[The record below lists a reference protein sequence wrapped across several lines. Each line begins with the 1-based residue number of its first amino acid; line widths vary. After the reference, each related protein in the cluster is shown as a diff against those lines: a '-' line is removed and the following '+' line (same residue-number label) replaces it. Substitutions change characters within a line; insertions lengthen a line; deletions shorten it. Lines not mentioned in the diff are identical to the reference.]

1 MKTRQIIVALMA
13 VIGLSVGNAWG
24 AGIYIDYGGNKYYNG
39 STITIN
45 MDYYGSE
52 LYDETEMAIKND
64 AGWTDAMYY
73 GYGYIKASISGA
85 PVPDNLYFN
94 NEFGVKSSSSQAAYL
109 DDEDNPV
116 SFYEYNS
123 EDAYEYIYFGVIYDF
138 TAAGTYTATLTIWQE
153 ELQDPKPTY
162 QSATITIQYVVTA
175 SCSSNPT
182 VTEGSNSSVRSTTAT
197 VSCSSGISSLG
208 SAGCN
213 ISDYGFV
220 IGSSANP
227 AIGDDGV
234 TKHQVSTTYT
244 STGVGFSKNLTD
256 LTPNTT
262 YYVRPYAT
270 NGNGTAYGTQ
280 TSFTTLQRYT
290 ITYYCN
296 YGGTPTASKT
306 EYKDHGIDYTISS
319 DKWSRDYY
327 TLSKW
332 HTNSSGIGGTDYNKG
347 ETYTGNAALNLYA
360 VWVVNKYTVSFNSN
374 GGSGSMEAVQK
385 NYGAK
390 YSLPA
395 NGFAAPEGKVFKCW
409 AQGSAGGTERAV
421 GYSHTVSG
429 DITFYAIWRD
439 GNYTDAKF
447 SCAEW
452 SVTGPT
458 EDTVFITSTASKTVR
473 SQQAFHVTASGL
485 PASTELTF
493 TTFPANTRFTFKKAD
508 GTAISTD
515 TYGKVNTD
523 FYVYYTPTSGDTS
536 DGLDVFSTLYVS
548 VTGEPRKD
556 TLNTKTVIGRHL
568 PADFVI
574 AAKYNGKWYALPANM
589 TGTTNPGPKEIA
601 VDDSDNP
608 TIAYTE
614 NTNFFQLYGQGYL
627 EKIKFGMPNNSTY
640 PNYPLFGS
648 ATGTSTI
655 GRGGSATSVT
665 SELGNQYLWTLQ
677 QTNTSISDNPQD
689 AKYTIYCANNTQS
702 LELKNSPN
710 QWGLYSKTSKDVD
723 ELRLIPASAAKV
735 VEAYAV
741 EWGQHG
747 MVVEV
752 DAQGISATKVKA
764 KLSGSETGL
773 ITLSETKTSVKNRDT
788 KYNYTVDFGVGFD
801 LAASTALGKILMLE
815 WYNSSDVMVGVTS
828 IELPKII
835 ATSATMSSIETKKTE
850 WAKWEVHI
858 LPDVT
863 LTANLGSFSSGGA
876 IRELHVYPG
885 ATLKVTTAGTAQTIT
900 IDTLILRN
908 GWTRVG
914 TKKFDVAR
922 VYLQPYISDSYKAT
936 TLNHT
941 KAYLDWYIDYDQ
953 YYPMAVPWPVT
964 VSGIKYKN
972 SKIAAS
978 NITYYH
984 YDGARRAANVQESQ
998 DDNWAQITPTT
1009 LEPSKGYA
1017 ILAKRP
1023 NGKAFGIV
1031 RMPLTFDNTWTTSGE
1046 QGEVSGTHK
1055 DQVTVTAY
1063 GKGTTP
1069 WYAMGWNFIANPYM
1083 ASFNG
1088 DADGITGSIET
1099 QSGTSYKYA
1108 TIPTVDFTNYDQYPI
1123 AESTLKPCSPFFV
1136 QGTNA
1141 EGEVVTFSQ
1150 GKIITA
1156 APQFRATPQPMLE
1169 QTAYIRLNYEG
1180 GKDQMGLIIGE
1191 DYTANYEPDA
1201 DLVKMLGSANAVKTY
1216 MRYNGDM
1223 AYVAINQT
1231 LAQEWIPVTVNIP
1244 AAGEYTYSLT
1254 NSSVVGQLEGVY
1266 LIDYATDII
1275 TNLIEQNYIFN
1286 TTTAGTITN
1295 RFAIN
1300 AIVGERQTP
1309 TPIDAVEQDHKN
1321 TNEPI
1326 KFIYRDKMY
1335 IMFNGV
1341 IYDATGKKV
1350 R

>member
-1 MKTRQIIVALMA
+1 MKTVLTMRKETVMKQFTKYICAFLML
-13 VIGLSVGNAWG
+13 VGMSVNAWG
-24 AGIYIDYGGNKYYNG
+24 TTISGDGYTISTDAINFGNLDASTPAYLAAEIIDTYQEVTITLTKNADLYVYFVASPEDFYVTYNDANLSLNSFYVAGTTGSYTVKVRTYFALANGNHSSTLSVYIGGTQETISVTGTVINACTAHDIVYDNTGNGSSPEDDEACNGVEVSFTPSPNTGYRYNG
-39 STITIN
+39 ATIYEDDMTTQITTLDANTTSFTMYNRDVYVSVHYAAKTYTIN
-45 MDYYGSE
+45 
-52 LYDETEMAIKND
+52 
-64 AGWTDAMYY
+64 
-73 GYGYIKASISGA
+73 
-85 PVPDNLYFN
+85 
-94 NEFGVKSSSSQAAYL
+94 L
-109 DDEDNPV
+109 DDEGATTAVSPTSVTATYNSNTLSSAITNPV
-116 SFYEYNS
+116 KTGYAFMGWWSGDDGTGLEVINS
-123 EDAYEYIYFGVIYDF
+123 
-138 TAAGTYTATLTIWQE
+138 AGAL
-153 ELQDPKPTY
+153 
-162 QSATITIQYVVTA
+162 
-175 SCSSNPT
+175 
-182 VTEGSNSSVRSTTAT
+182 NSSVTVGVTTWTDGSGNWKKDGGATLHAKWSAKLYKVTVANKDNVTISTTGPAATEGQAKNKEYNGTVTLHYSSLASGYYWAGWNVYKTGETNTTVAVSGTDDGATFTMPAYDVT
-197 VSCSSGISSLG
+197 VS
-208 SAGCN
+208 AN
-213 ISDYGFV
+213 IYG
-220 IGSSANP
+220 
-227 AIGDDGV
+227 
-234 TKHQVSTTYT
+234 
-244 STGVGFSKNLTD
+244 
-256 LTPNTT
+256 
-262 YYVRPYAT
+262 
-270 NGNGTAYGTQ
+270 
-280 TSFTTLQRYT
+280 
-290 ITYYCN
+290 
-296 YGGTPTASKT
+296 
-306 EYKDHGIDYTISS
+306 
-319 DKWSRDYY
+319 
-327 TLSKW
+327 
-332 HTNSSGIGGTDYNKG
+332 
-347 ETYTGNAALNLYA
+347 
-360 VWVVNKYTVSFNSN
+360 
-374 GGSGSMEAVQK
+374 
-385 NYGAK
+385 
-390 YSLPA
+390 
-395 NGFAAPEGKVFKCW
+395 
-409 AQGSAGGTERAV
+409 
-421 GYSHTVSG
+421 
-429 DITFYAIWRD
+429 
-439 GNYTDAKF
+439 DAKF

-485 PASTELTF
+485 PANTELTF

-556 TLNTKTVIGRHL
+556 TLDTKTVIGRHL

-574 AAKYNGKWYALPANM
+574 AAKKDGKWYALPANM
-589 TGTTNPGPKEIA
+589 TTGTPDIVEIA
-601 VDDSDNP
+601 VDDADNP
-608 TIAYTE
+608 SMAYTAT
-614 NTNFFQLYGQGYL
+614 TNFYSIAQ
-627 EKIKFGMPNNSTY
+627 PNNASEKEY
-640 PNYPLFGS
+640 VRLKMQGQSNYPLFGS
-648 ATGTSTI
+648 T
-655 GRGGSATSVT
+655 GSATGIGKS
-665 SELGNQYLWTLQ
+665 SQSDADAEPILDGYLWKTIWVGNAI
-677 QTNTSISDNPQD
+677 TNAQD
-689 AKYTIYCANNTQS
+689 AIYRLYSKNKNDS
-702 LELKNSPN
+702 LRIKTGK
-710 QWGLYSKTSKDVD
+710 WGLYGYAKTTIQDI
-723 ELRLIPASAAKV
+723 RLIPASSATV
-735 VEAYAV
+735 VEAYFIEYGAA
-741 EWGQHG
+741 GG
-747 MVVEV
+747 VVEV
-752 DAQGISATKVKA
+752 DAVGIGATKVKA
-764 KLSGSETGL
+764 KLSGNESNKIAL
-773 ITLSETKTSVKNRDT
+773 VETKTSSKNYAT
-788 KYNYTVDFGVGFD
+788 KYNYTVTFD
-801 LAASTALGKILMLE
+801 GGINFAANDALGKILMLE

-835 ATSATMSSIETKKTE
+835 ATSATMYSIETKKTE

-885 ATLKVTTAGTAQTIT
+885 ATLKVTTAGTARTIT

-922 VYLQPYISDSYKAT
+922 VYLQPYTSDSYKAT

-941 KAYLDWYIDYDQ
+941 NAYLDWYIDYDQ

-978 NITYYH
+978 NITYYK
-984 YDGARRAANVQESQ
+984 YDGELRATNVQENQ
-998 DDNWAQITPTT
+998 DANWAQITPGT

-1031 RMPLTFDNTWTTSGE
+1031 RMPLTFADTWTTSGE

-1055 DQVTVTAY
+1055 DQVTVTAW
-1063 GKGTTP
+1063 GKGTAP

-1088 DADGITGSIET
+1088 DADGITGSIIDQE
-1099 QSGTSYKYA
+1099 GGEIKYA

-1123 AESTLKPCSPFFV
+1123 NEIELKPGSPFFV
-1136 QGTNA
+1136 QGKTA
-1141 EGEVVTFSQ
+1141 APGETVTFSK
-1150 GKIITA
+1150 GNIVTP
-1156 APQFRATPQPMLE
+1156 APQFRATPQPLPE
-1169 QTAYIRLNYEG
+1169 QKAYIRLSNET
-1180 GKDQMGLIIGE
+1180 GKDQMGLLIA
-1191 DYTANYEPDA
+1191 DNYTGNYEPDA
-1201 DLVKMLGSANAVKTY
+1201 DLAKMLGSANAVKTY

-1286 TTTAGTITN
+1286 ATTAGTITN

-1300 AIVGERQTP
+1300 ASVGERQTP